1 MKIFEEFEKKDVV
14 AGSIHNGDYLPER
27 YPAANTRHAQEF
39 DIGQLAQ
46 LEHLAIAKLSTV
58 VAPFGLDFAEAVN
71 IWVALKSKPALIF
84 CGSNHVDL
92 LNLASSIPKAIV
104 GQASDQLHTFLGHP
118 WWASNSRKPAFYI
131 AAQQRFTS
139 IRFRS
144 FLNEITSHG
153 NVEKLY
159 FALLKG
165 ISRSELREFFVDI
178 QRQVEILGGI
188 LELPLDMAS
197 APTIFPRNFVLL
209 ATISLDSSLIE
220 DGDVLN
226 NCSVIYPEHKPAK
239 FIPLPENPDVSYQ
252 TMQTLLKLRCNFSLS
267 GARKVI
273 KQLDQK
279 YSATEHLFRFLSL
292 LNEYNVEPQ
301 SSLVRDAMLY
311 MVNAWDANG
320 RGLFDDQP
328 EVNIRWI
335 TDFWLLQSAVPRL
348 MKVIKTEPQVRS
360 EVIRYLN
367 QSFPMASRKIEQG
380 LERG

>member
-1 MKIFEEFEKKDVV
+1 MKIFKEYEKNVV
-14 AGSIHNGDYLPER
+14 GAGSIHRGDFLPER
-27 YPAANTRHAQEF
+27 KPGPDTRFSKEI

-92 LNLASSIPKAIV
+92 LNLASSIPRAIV

-144 FLNEITSHG
+144 FLNEVASHG

-178 QRQVEILGGI
+178 QRQVDILGGV
-188 LELPLDMAS
+188 LELPLDIAS

-209 ATISLDSSLIE
+209 ATISLDGFLIE
-220 DGDVLN
+220 EGDVLN
-226 NCSVIYPEHKPAK
+226 NCSVIYPEYKPAK
-239 FIPLPENPDVSYQ
+239 FIALPETPDVSYQ
-252 TMQTLLKLRCNFSLS
+252 TMQTILKLRCNFSLS
-267 GARKVI
+267 GARKVV
-273 KQLDQK
+273 KQLDHK
-279 YSATEHLFRFLSL
+279 YRAIEHLFRFLSL
-292 LNEYNVEPQ
+292 LNEYNVGPR
-301 SSLVRDAMLY
+301 SGLVRDAMLY
-311 MVNAWDANG
+311 LANAWDANG

-328 EVNIRWI
+328 EVNIRRI

-348 MKVIKTEPQVRS
+348 MKVINTESQVRS
-360 EVIRYLN
+360 DVIRYLS
-367 QSFPMASRKIEQG
+367 QSFPMASRRIAQG